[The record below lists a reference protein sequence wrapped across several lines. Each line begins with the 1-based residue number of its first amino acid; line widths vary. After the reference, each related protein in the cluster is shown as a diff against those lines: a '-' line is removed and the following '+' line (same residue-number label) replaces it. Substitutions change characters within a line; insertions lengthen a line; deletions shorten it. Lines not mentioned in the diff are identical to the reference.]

1 MTKLEDLINSLASII
16 VRYHDTQKDVTK
28 LIVESDQTLLRKKS
42 RRYAIDIMQ
51 NTEVKFDQRLGRLID
66 ACTKK
71 YPDRKP
77 FLTFILKETIFL
89 KEQLD
94 RKVPFT
100 SEELEKLKQQISQLF
115 IDSRQLLKI
124 YKNTSYKVTYS
135 SLDDKTLAYDDLNGL
150 INDAYYG
157 NHFCNSGD
165 ILLDEVLGRFHITI
179 DYTDD
184 EIKEIAAA
192 LCLEH
197 QNALLVAELKNQKF
211 ELESQQ
217 STLVLQKSELENQKS
232 TLELQVSQLE
242 SDKSILSRQKLELEE
257 QQSTLRLQISELE
270 NEKSTLMDKNTELE
284 EQKSTSELQI
294 SQLEDDKSILTHQ
307 KSELEAQKS
316 TLKLQVSR
324 LEKDKSTLTHQKS
337 ELEVQKSTLKLQV
350 SQLEEE
356 KSTLTHQKS
365 SLESDKSSLTL
376 QKLKL
381 METNKTQ
388 EKTIEELHRDLK
400 NAQAELEKTQLE
412 FESFKKQKAE
422 EVPFTKRPFPS
433 LYSGL
438 APFYLLNQQKGKGT
452 FFQSKLSSE
461 EDIDIVEDNTNT
473 SRPNVD

>member
-1 MTKLEDLINSLASII
+1 MTKLEDLINSLASVI

-28 LIVESDQTLLRKKS
+28 LIIESDQTLLRKKS
-42 RRYAIDIMQ
+42 RSYAIDIMQ
-51 NTEVKFDQRLGRLID
+51 NMELKFDQRLARLID

-124 YKNTSYKVTYS
+124 YKNTSYKITYS
-135 SLDDKTLAYDDLNGL
+135 SLDDKAITYDDLNGL

-179 DYTDD
+179 DYTDE

-192 LCLEH
+192 LCIEH
-197 QNALLVAELKNQKF
+197 QNALLVSELKNQKF
-211 ELESQQ
+211 ELESEQ
-217 STLVLQKSELENQKS
+217 SNLVLQKSELEEQKS
-232 TLELQVSQLE
+232 TLELQISQLE
-242 SDKSILSRQKLELEE
+242 SDKSMLSRQKLELEE
-257 QQSTLRLQISELE
+257 HNSTLELQMSELKD
-270 NEKSTLMDKNTELE
+270 EKSTLTHEKTELE
-284 EQKSTSELQI
+284 EQKSALELQM
-294 SQLEDDKSILTHQ
+294 SQLEDDKSILAHQ

-337 ELEVQKSTLKLQV
+337 ELEMQKSTLKLQV
-350 SQLEEE
+350 SQLEED

-381 METNKTQ
+381 IETNKTQ
-388 EKTIEELHRDLK
+388 EKTIEELHRDLE
-400 NAQAELEKTQLE
+400 NTRAELEKTQLE
-412 FESFKKQKAE
+412 FETFKKQKAE
-422 EVPFTKRPFPS
+422 ETPFPKRPLPS
-433 LYSGL
+433 LYGGL
-438 APFYLLNQQKGKGT
+438 TPFYLLNQHKGT
-452 FFQSKLSSE
+452 FFRSNLSPE
-461 EDIDIVEDNTNT
+461 AEIDIVEDTT